1 MGARNQQEKWPKECA
16 EPEKAFSPEKQRPE
30 AYNLSPSAQGA
41 SDEEDQQDS
50 PKSVLHN
57 ISFVVRKVGMCSKV
71 RPEYDS
77 V

>member
-16 EPEKAFSPEKQRPE
+16 EPEKAFSQE
-30 AYNLSPSAQGA
+30 AEARGIQFESINSREPLTGRINK
-41 SDEEDQQDS
+41 DS

-57 ISFVVRKVGMCSKV
+57 ISFVVRRWVCVPKV